1 MPKIN
6 KSKVAQVS
14 VDEKVVADA
23 DAMQPAPP
31 EPTSPSKPS
40 PRLPAAASPGR
51 KELKD
56 RASAVK
62 EAKREYLVLA
72 RAATKLEKEHARRK
86 EVLEQHKKSMQ
97 RALGRA
103 PRASSG
109 SSGIFRLLRGA
120 RTSSWRQSISTLRAA
135 RDSVRRAGRRGCDE
149 ERRARPRSIAI
160 REGGGRML
168 EKSSGSMLVHVRLP
182 HVFD

>member
-72 RAATKLEKEHARRK
+72 RRAAKLENMHARRK
-86 EVLEQHKKSMQ
+86 ALLEQHQKSMQ
-97 RALGRA
+97 RVLGRTKVKQDWT
-103 PRASSG
+103 G
-109 SSGIFRLLRGA
+109 KLLFLSNAESRWQMALARSLGA
-120 RTSSWRQSISTLRAA
+120 RLEAERAWQRVKQAVIDHKDAEIASLR
-135 RDSVRRAGRRGCDE
+135 RRLA
-149 ERRARPRSIAI
+149 RARVL
-160 REGGGRML
+160 G
-168 EKSSGSMLVHVRLP
+168 K
-182 HVFD
+182 

>member
-72 RAATKLEKEHARRK
+72 RRAAKLEKQHARRK
-86 EVLEQHKKSMQ
+86 TLLEQH
-97 RALGRA
+97 
-103 PRASSG
+103 PPPP
-109 SSGIFRLLRGA
+109 
-120 RTSSWRQSISTLRAA
+120 LRAA
-135 RDSVRRAGRRGCDE
+135 NATTREQREQRHFSTSPWSPNIILAAIDIYASSCARQCAAGRQ
-149 ERRARPRSIAI
+149 AR
-160 REGGGRML
+160 L
-168 EKSSGSMLVHVRLP
+168 
-182 HVFD
+182 